1 LKVFPKQSDPGENM
15 YKFIKNFL
23 KPKEPEKLSLLF
35 DAIPAWLD
43 EREKTSRVLLETET
57 KVPIQNI
64 RNATAQLQH
73 IVNSIADAEHDPAI
87 HPKLKSIA
95 KNSLPLFVKA
105 MNASLS
111 KDLPDDI
118 EGFYSGAVECV
129 KGCLNSTRGQGRYLQ
144 VVFPEEMK
152 AVKTGIDAIGREMNA
167 ITTSLTTYRKQKDL
181 ITKIRTLY
189 DALLDIRID
198 TEKSIEKDKRITTR
212 IAEITYRL
220 TGIEK
225 ELRDLS
231 SDAGMK
237 EVDEKKSAL
246 AEIEK
251 KRDEQIRAYTALSMA
266 AAHVFR
272 KAEKIATKQRHAT
285 DVSALRHTID
295 LLSDHTAPDSKDLAS
310 ALATAC
316 PVAQRMIEAGEI
328 LLKNKEERAIFSDTG
343 RFSNELCAICTNIIT
358 HELAGKRVQDSLS
371 SDPVLVRM
379 NSLER
384 EKTQLEYMLGK
395 EHQFRKDL
403 AEWSEKTQGRIPAL
417 IEELHKKIEE
427 IGGGSVQLQIDG
439 QFPGR
444 E

>member
-1 LKVFPKQSDPGENM
+1 M
-15 YKFIKNFL
+15 YKFIKDFL
-23 KPKEPEKLSLLF
+23 KPKEPEKFPLSF
-35 DAIPAWLD
+35 DAIPAWID
-43 EREKTSRVLLETET
+43 EREKTSRVSLETET
-57 KVPIQNI
+57 RVPIQNI

-73 IVNSIADAEHDPAI
+73 IVNGIADAEHDPAI

-111 KDLPDDI
+111 KDFPDDI
-118 EGFYSGAVECV
+118 EGFYSAAVECV

-144 VVFPEEMK
+144 VVLPEEMK
-152 AVKTGIDAIGREMNA
+152 AVKTGIDVIGREMNT
-167 ITTSLTTYRKQKDL
+167 ITASLNTYRKQKAL
-181 ITKIRTLY
+181 MNTIQTLY

-198 TEKSIEKDKRITTR
+198 SEKSIEKDKRITTR
-212 IAEITYRL
+212 IGEITHRL
-220 TGIEK
+220 MCIEN

-231 SDAGMK
+231 SDASMR

-246 AEIEK
+246 ADMEK
-251 KRDEQIRAYTALSMA
+251 KREEQIRVYTALSMA

-285 DVSALRHTID
+285 DISALRHTID

-310 ALATAC
+310 ALTIAF

-328 LLKNKEERAIFSDTG
+328 VLKNKEERAIFSDTG
-343 RFSNELCAICTNIIT
+343 RFCTELCAICFNIMT
-358 HELAGKRVQDSLS
+358 QELAGKNVQDSLS
-371 SDPVLVRM
+371 SHPVLVRM

-395 EHQFRKDL
+395 EHQSRKDL

-427 IGGGSVQLQIDG
+427 IGGGSVQLQIDDP
-439 QFPGR
+439 FLVR

>member
-1 LKVFPKQSDPGENM
+1 M
-15 YKFIKNFL
+15 YKFIKDLL
-23 KPKEPEKLSLLF
+23 KQKEPEKFTLAF

-43 EREKTSRVLLETET
+43 EREKTSRASLETET
-57 KVPIQNI
+57 DAPIQNI

-73 IVNSIADAEHDPAI
+73 IINGIADAEHDPAI

-111 KDLPDDI
+111 KELPEDI
-118 EGFYSGAVECV
+118 EGFYSAAVECV

-152 AVKTGIDAIGREMNA
+152 AVKNGIDAIGREMNS
-167 ITTSLTTYRKQKDL
+167 ITALLTTYRKQKAL
-181 ITKIRTLY
+181 MNAIRRLH

-198 TEKSIEKDKRITTR
+198 SEKSLDKDKRITAR
-212 IAEITYRL
+212 ITEITHRI
-220 TGIEK
+220 TCIEK
-225 ELRDLS
+225 ELMDLT

-237 EVDEKKSAL
+237 EVDERKSAL
-246 AEIEK
+246 GEMEK
-251 KRDEQIRAYTALSMA
+251 KRDERIRTYTALSMT

-285 DVSALRHTID
+285 EISTLRHTVD
-295 LLSDHTAPDSKDLAS
+295 LLSDHTAPDTTDLAS
-310 ALATAC
+310 ALTTAC
-316 PVAQRMIEAGEI
+316 PVALRMIDAGEI
-328 LLKNKEERAIFSDTG
+328 VLKNKEERAIFSDTG
-343 RFSNELCAICTNIIT
+343 SFCTEMCAICKDILTQ
-358 HELAGKRVQDSLS
+358 ELACKSAQDSLS
-371 SDPVLVRM
+371 SHPVLMMM

-395 EHQFRKDL
+395 EHQSRKDL

-417 IEELHKKIEE
+417 TEELHKKIEE
-427 IGGGSVQLQIDG
+427 IGGGSVQLQLDDPI
-439 QFPGR
+439 PMR

>member
-1 LKVFPKQSDPGENM
+1 M
-15 YKFIKNFL
+15 YKFIKDFL
-23 KPKEPEKLSLLF
+23 KPKEPEKFPLSF
-35 DAIPAWLD
+35 DAIPAWID
-43 EREKTSRVLLETET
+43 EREKTSRVSLETET
-57 KVPIQNI
+57 RVPIQNI

-73 IVNSIADAEHDPAI
+73 IVNGIADAEHDPAI

-111 KDLPDDI
+111 KDFPDDI
-118 EGFYSGAVECV
+118 EGFYSAAVECV

-144 VVFPEEMK
+144 VVLPEEMK
-152 AVKTGIDAIGREMNA
+152 AVKTGIDVIGREMNT
-167 ITTSLTTYRKQKDL
+167 ITASLTTYRKQKAL
-181 ITKIRTLY
+181 MNTIRTLY

-198 TEKSIEKDKRITTR
+198 SEKSIEKDKRITTR
-212 IAEITYRL
+212 IGEITHRL
-220 TGIEK
+220 MCIEN

-231 SDAGMK
+231 SDASMR

-246 AEIEK
+246 ADMEK
-251 KRDEQIRAYTALSMA
+251 KREEQIRVYTALSMA

-285 DVSALRHTID
+285 DISALRHTID
-295 LLSDHTAPDSKDLAS
+295 LLSDHTAPDSMDLAS
-310 ALATAC
+310 ALTIAF

-328 LLKNKEERAIFSDTG
+328 VLKNKEERAIFSDTG
-343 RFSNELCAICTNIIT
+343 RFCTELCAICSNIT
-358 HELAGKRVQDSLS
+358 TQELAGRKVQDSLS

-395 EHQFRKDL
+395 EHQSRKDL

-439 QFPGR
+439 PFLVR